1 MHQTLAPR
9 AWIGQ
14 RVFPRQA
21 QCADDSFFLEK
32 IEGRYPL
39 NPLTWI
45 EHVYVPF
52 QPTLEPFEPDTQVNG
67 VDWKRVELAIDTWRH
82 AADFCV
88 VAAEPHDLLPHLLR
102 NWRDASRAIGLPWP
116 NPA

>member
-21 QCADDSFFLEK
+21 QCADDGFFLEK

-67 VDWKRVELAIDTWRH
+67 VDWKRVELAIDTWRTSKG
-82 AADFCV
+82 AWPRAC
-88 VAAEPHDLLPHLLR
+88 R
-102 NWRDASRAIGLPWP
+102 SASRSADTVYF
-116 NPA
+116 